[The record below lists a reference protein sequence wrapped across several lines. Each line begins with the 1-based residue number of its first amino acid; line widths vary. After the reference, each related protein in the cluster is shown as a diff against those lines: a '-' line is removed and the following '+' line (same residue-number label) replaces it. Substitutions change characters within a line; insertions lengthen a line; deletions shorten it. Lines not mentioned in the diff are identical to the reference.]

1 MVYYIKI
8 LINEGTYMLMRLLI
22 ATTSRE
28 EYVDWTTKLNAL
40 PLALELLGNAE
51 SSTALLS
58 MAEVYDPDVILV
70 NSSLLPRQT
79 LPQILKRWKKTSQV
93 ILVSPTED
101 YSLAVTALRC
111 GVYDLIHGQLDPQQI
126 LQDLLNIKSQRA
138 LIAIDVPSFEQKRV
152 VGKLLISYARR
163 VHADRQLTEWEVNNL
178 YGTNFREGGYRFLT
192 ICLDSKEA
200 PLNVDPEEYIN
211 RAQIM
216 VLNATA
222 ELCHETFLS
231 CDHFRYHVML
241 NYAPKY
247 DEQILRLLQQSLDS
261 IQEKLPRSISI
272 TFCCSQLH
280 ESISD
285 IISLLD
291 ESGDAIWDRLQNQT
305 GMLLIGTAPN
315 ACPPEM
321 QQIFDNA
328 EHSLKS
334 ACSILDIEQFRKE
347 LHKLYELPY
356 AYKIRH
362 EMRSVLRR
370 TERYM
375 FQINK
380 ELLSTFTDAER
391 TRWDLILL
399 LRQVSTVDVYLQVYA
414 EQMISLFQRILDHSV
429 GQQSRPVRQA
439 QQFIRQNYAASL
451 SLETVARQVGLS
463 PVYFSAIFKKETGI
477 GFSDYLNQC
486 RIEQAKKLLEETGLK
501 VHAVSEA
508 VGFSGPRYFS
518 RVFRNL
524 VGVRPSEYRIATQR
538 SASSIN

>member
-1 MVYYIKI
+1 
-8 LINEGTYMLMRLLI
+8 MLMRLLI

-28 EYVDWTTKLNAL
+28 EYIDWTTKLNAL
-40 PLALELLGNAE
+40 PLSLELLGNAD

-79 LPQILKRWKKTSQV
+79 LSPILKRWKKTSQV
-93 ILVSPTED
+93 ILVSPEED

-111 GVYDLIHGQLDPQQI
+111 GIYDLIHGQLDQQQV
-126 LQDLLNIKSQRA
+126 LQDLQNIKSQRA
-138 LIAIDVPSFEQKRV
+138 LIAMDVPSFEQKRV

-178 YGTNFREGGYRFLT
+178 YGTKFREGGYRFLT
-192 ICLDSKEA
+192 LCLDANESS
-200 PLNVDPEEYIN
+200 LSIDPEEHLT
-211 RAQIM
+211 RAQIA
-216 VLNATA
+216 VLNATT

-231 CDHFRYHVML
+231 CEYVRYHVML
-241 NYAPKY
+241 NYDREDDAK
-247 DEQILRLLQQSLDS
+247 ILALLQQSLDS
-261 IQEKLPRSISI
+261 IQEKLPRSASI

-280 ESISD
+280 DSISD
-285 IISLLD
+285 IITLLD
-291 ESGDAIWDRLQNQT
+291 ESGDAIWDRLQHQT
-305 GMLLIGTAPN
+305 GTLLIGTTPSP
-315 ACPPEM
+315 CPPEM
-321 QQIFDNA
+321 QQIYETA
-328 EHSLKS
+328 EHALKS
-334 ACSILDIEQFRKE
+334 ACSILDLDQFRNE
-347 LHKLYELPY
+347 LRKLYELPY

-362 EMRSVLRR
+362 EMRGVLRR

-391 TRWDLILL
+391 VRWDLILQ
-399 LRQVSTVDVYLQVYA
+399 LRRVSTVDVYMQVYA
-414 EQMISLFQRILDHSV
+414 EQMTALFQRILNHSV

-439 QQFIRQNYAASL
+439 QQFIRQNYASSL
-451 SLETVARQVGLS
+451 SLETVARHVGLS

-486 RIEQAKKLLEETGLK
+486 RIDQAKKLLEETGLK

-518 RVFRNL
+518 RVFKNL
-524 VGVRPSEYRIATQR
+524 VGVRPSEYRIAVQR
-538 SASSIN
+538 SAAAVK

>member
-1 MVYYIKI
+1 
-8 LINEGTYMLMRLLI
+8 MLMRMLI

-28 EYVDWTTKLNAL
+28 EYLNWTAKLNAL
-40 PLALELLGNAE
+40 PISLELLGNAD

-58 MAEVYDPDVILV
+58 MAEVYNPDVILV
-70 NSSLLPRQT
+70 NTSLLPRQT

-93 ILVSPTED
+93 ILVSPEED

-111 GVYDLIHGQLDPQQI
+111 GIYDLIHGQLDQQRI
-126 LQDLLNIKSQRA
+126 LQDLQSIKDQRT
-138 LIAIDVPSFEQKRV
+138 LIAMDVPSFEQKRV

-178 YGTNFREGGYRFLT
+178 YGTKFREGGYRFLT
-192 ICLDSKEA
+192 ICLDSRDT
-200 PLNVDPEEYIN
+200 PLSVDLEEYIN

-222 ELCHETFLS
+222 ELCYETFLN

-241 NYAPKY
+241 NYDPQK
-247 DEQILRLLQQSLDS
+247 DEQILKQLQLSLKR
-261 IQEKLPRSISI
+261 IQEKLPQSISI

-285 IISLLD
+285 IIPLMD

-305 GMLLIGTAPN
+305 GMLLIGTTPA
-315 ACPPEM
+315 ACPPEL
-321 QQIFDNA
+321 QQIFDSA

-334 ACSILDIEQFRKE
+334 ACSILDIDQFRKE
-347 LHKLYELPY
+347 MHKLYGLPY
-356 AYKIRH
+356 AIKIRH

-380 ELLSTFTDAER
+380 ELLSTFTDVER

-399 LRQVSTVDVYLQVYA
+399 LRRVNTVDVYLQVYT
-414 EQMISLFQRILDHSV
+414 EQMTALLQRILDHSV

-439 QQFIRQNYAASL
+439 QQFIRQNYAEPL

-477 GFSDYLNQC
+477 GFSDYLNHC

-538 SASSIN
+538 SAASVK

>member
-8 LINEGTYMLMRLLI
+8 LRNGGTDMLMRLLI

-28 EYVDWTTKLNAL
+28 EYADWTAKLSAL
-40 PLALELLGNAE
+40 PLSLELLGNAE
-51 SSTALLS
+51 SATALLS
-58 MAEVYDPDVILV
+58 MAEVYAPDVILV

-79 LPQILKRWKKTSQV
+79 LAQILKRWKKTSQV
-93 ILVSPTED
+93 ILVSPKED

-111 GVYDLIHGQLDPQQI
+111 GIYDLIHGQLDPQQI
-126 LQDLLNIKSQRA
+126 LQDLQAIKSQRA
-138 LIAIDVPSFEQKRV
+138 LRAMDIPSFEQKRV

-163 VHADRQLTEWEVNNL
+163 VHADRQLSEWEVNNL
-178 YGTNFREGGYRFLT
+178 YGTKFQEGGYRFLT
-192 ICLDSKEA
+192 ICLDAREA
-200 PLNVDPEEYIN
+200 PLSIDPEGYIN
-211 RAQIM
+211 RAQIL

-231 CDHFRYHVML
+231 CDYFRYHVML
-241 NYAPKY
+241 NYDREK
-247 DEQILRLLQQSLDS
+247 DGQILALLQQSLNS
-261 IQEKLPRSISI
+261 IQEKLPKSVSI

-285 IISLLD
+285 IIPLLD
-291 ESGDAIWDRLQNQT
+291 ESGDAIWDRLQDQT
-305 GMLLIGTAPN
+305 GKLLIGTTPS
-315 ACPPEM
+315 ACPAEM
-321 QQIFDNA
+321 QQLFDNA
-328 EHSLKS
+328 EHALKS
-334 ACSILDIEQFRKE
+334 ACSILDIDQFRKE
-347 LHKLYELPY
+347 LYKLYQLPY
-356 AYKIRH
+356 TYKIRH

-380 ELLSTFTDAER
+380 ELISTFTDAER
-391 TRWDLILL
+391 TRWDLILQ
-399 LRQVSTVDVYLQVYA
+399 LRRVSTVDVYLQVYA
-414 EQMISLFQRILDHSV
+414 EQMLALFQRILNHSV

-463 PVYFSAIFKKETGI
+463 PVYFSAVFKKETGT

-486 RIEQAKKLLEETGLK
+486 RIDQAKKLLEETGLK
-501 VHAVSEA
+501 VHAVSET

-518 RVFRNL
+518 RVFKNL
-524 VGVRPSEYRIATQR
+524 VGVRPSEYRIAIQR
-538 SASSIN
+538 SAAIK